1 MKLTPWIFSQIYRDL
16 PGIFHFLHRP
26 PWNSNDFYYTPW
38 NFQLISS
45 IGGLQFLF
53 GKVHCHIF
61 MILNPN
67 SLHFFIQSDND
78 LTVYENI
85 VSTDGYNAAQQSAK
99 AAFMESASRQSQRMC
114 LGLLSG
120 EDAVH
125 VKLTLATIQSV
136 KLSFQPSEA
145 NLTTLGCDSC
155 TPKPAY
161 VDFKALKTAWSV
173 EYACGDA
180 TCTGA
185 CVASLQVYFLI

>member
-1 MKLTPWIFSQIYRDL
+1 ME
-16 PGIFHFLHRP
+16 
-26 PWNSNDFYYTPW
+26 
-38 NFQLISS
+38 FQRLLLYPLEFPID
-45 IGGLQFLF
+45 
-53 GKVHCHIF
+53 
-61 MILNPN
+61 ILNRGITISFWKSPLLHLHDLKSKL
-67 SLHFFIQSDND
+67 SLFFLQSDND

-173 EYACGDA
+173 EYACGDS

-185 CVASLQVYFLI
+185 CVASLQVYLLILFQIYIRLALDEHE